1 MPESAAQAEAVRKIA
16 EQLFEVWKSE
26 QEREAKENR
35 RWFGKN
41 ISGWLSIA
49 VVVVGTIIAGSSAYN
64 LAFEANNRSLKNE
77 AAIAQ
82 IKADTGDR
90 LARIETKLDLII
102 GERPEAGR

>member
-1 MPESAAQAEAVRKIA
+1 MAESAAQAETVRIIA
-16 EQLFEVWKSE
+16 EQLFATWKAE
-26 QEREAKENR
+26 QEREAKANR
-35 RWFGKN
+35 RWFGNN
-41 ISGWLSIA
+41 ISGWVSVT
-49 VVVVGTIIAGSSAYN
+49 VVVVGTIIAGSSTYN
-64 LAFEANNRSLKNE
+64 LALEANGRSLKNE